1 MVFSLDRKSDEA
13 LMKLLSRGREEAF
26 DVLFRRHFQ
35 RLVSFFYRSIHD
47 EESAKELAQEVFLR
61 VFRAKETFEE
71 RAKFTTWMFTI
82 ARNSLIN
89 YFRDSKKTAHL
100 VMGSVSDES
109 VYDYHLKRYPSTVP
123 DPSDLAQAAEL
134 EVIVQ
139 EAVEALPESL
149 RTPFVLAQVNGLSY
163 QEIAQILSITP
174 GAVKLRVFRAR
185 ETLVAHLGEIGVKR
199 KSQNGV

>member
-1 MVFSLDRKSDEA
+1 
-13 LMKLLSRGREEAF
+13 MKLLSRGREEAF

-35 RLVSFFYRSIHD
+35 RLVSFFYRSIND

-61 VFRAKETFEE
+61 VFRASATFEE

-109 VYDYHLKRYPSTVP
+109 AY
-123 DPSDLAQAAEL
+123 
-134 EVIVQ
+134 
-139 EAVEALPESL
+139 
-149 RTPFVLAQVNGLSY
+149 GLSY
-163 QEIAQILSITP
+163 QEIAKILSITP

-185 ETLVAHLGEIGVKR
+185 ETLVAHLGKIGVKQ